1 MDPVSILHF
10 NVHDPFQ
17 EPKAPKYWGAVTTMI
32 PVLSVERFVQW
43 QQETR
48 DACLFSRLVPLRYVG
63 ASPDRSI
70 TLAPNGLWGTGENLR
85 VSFTRFLSA
94 FIPLLA

>member
-1 MDPVSILHF
+1 
-10 NVHDPFQ
+10 
-17 EPKAPKYWGAVTTMI
+17 MI
-32 PVLSVERFVQW
+32 PVLSVDRFVQW

-48 DACLFSRLVPLRYVG
+48 DACLFLRLVPFRYVG

-85 VSFTRFLSA
+85 VGFTRFLSA